1 MRRMTGAMLVAGLG
15 ALGLAG
21 CGGGDDD
28 ETGIEV
34 LPDGRVLAGSDA
46 ITPEDYAGRTFPV
59 LFLSARDEEPQATT
73 EVGQGSVEVV
83 DPDTIVITLPGHAAR
98 IFDRISATEF
108 RDGRGDV
115 LTFVDEAAFD
125 DEGAVQYFY
134 QSDGDPAGDLGGAY
148 GFETPVTSR
157 PLSAR
162 YRAVSASIVRYVPD
176 GSPVGYWLGGGG
188 TVDLLATFT
197 GSGGRI
203 QGTLIDTTDTVDFA
217 GDGIADDELSAR
229 VTLDGVIDAA
239 GFGGTVD
246 GSASVALAGS
256 ADAQDLGLVVSN
268 STVDGKFFG
277 TEADIAAGNYAAD
290 TELTRPGGATETG
303 KLSGFFIADR

>member
-1 MRRMTGAMLVAGLG
+1 MLVAGLG

-46 ITPEDYAGRTFPV
+46 ITPEDYVGRTFPV
-59 LFLSARDEEPQATT
+59 LFTSARDAEPQATT

-83 DPDTIVITLPGHAAR
+83 DADTIVITLPGRAAR
-98 IFDRISATEF
+98 TFDRISSTEF
-108 RDGRGDV
+108 SDGFGDV
-115 LTFVDEAAFD
+115 LTFEDDGAA
-125 DEGAVQYFY
+125 QYFV
-134 QSDGDPAGDLGGAY
+134 QTDGDPADLLLGAY

-162 YRAVSASIVRYVPD
+162 YGATSASVLVYVPD
-176 GSPVGYWLGGGG
+176 GSTVGYWLGAPGS
-188 TVDLLATFT
+188 VDLLATFT

-203 QGTLIDTTDTVDFA
+203 QGTLFDTTATVDFA

-256 ADAQDLGLVVSN
+256 ADAQDLGLVLSN
-268 STVDGKFFG
+268 SAVDGKFFG
-277 TEADIAAGNYAAD
+277 TKADIAAGNYAAD
-290 TELTRPGGATETG
+290 TDLTRPGGGTETG
-303 KLSGFFIADR
+303 KLTGFFIADR